1 MTALARRHFTAG
13 IEARRARLLAAL
25 ASIVTLA
32 AVAPFFAREIAEA
45 IRAWVDSPTYNHC
58 FLVIPIVL
66 YLLWNRRS
74 AVAEVVPRPDL
85 RGLVAICVLSLIWL
99 AAAKLDVIEARQ
111 FLFMGIVQGILFTL
125 LGPTLYMS
133 LLGPL
138 LYLFFLV
145 PSGQFLVPKLQDVTA
160 NLAITGLHMAGIPV
174 YSDGIF
180 IEIPEGSFVIA
191 EACAGLRFLVA
202 SIAYGVLFALLVY
215 VSWWRRIAFVTLS
228 LVIPVIANGIRA
240 FGIIFGA
247 HLVGSAAAVEA
258 DHILYGWIFFSIVI
272 FLLTLVGMSFS
283 DRSHLNSDGSTTE
296 YPSIFVGPPAK
307 FWLVTVIIVAVTAVS
322 APSILMF
329 SHGCT
334 LASDPAWLDLP
345 KPLPPWRLSA
355 SEPEWRPALAEPDRE
370 FLDVFSDG
378 QTTVERYVALFVSH
392 GDDNIVRNLGR
403 GAQGSKQWESG
414 NIKIARI
421 DIAGRPREVELS
433 EIRAEDGRRRKVLAF
448 YIVDGK
454 TVASILRAKLL
465 EAYASLTG
473 RGRAVAYF
481 AISVPIDRS
490 DTALEQFLESMP
502 TLDRYIGTMN

>member
-1 MTALARRHFTAG
+1 MMALALRHFTG
-13 IEARRARLLAAL
+13 RVEPRQARLLAAL
-25 ASIVTLA
+25 ASIATLA

-45 IRAWVDSPTYNHC
+45 VRAWVDSPTYNHC
-58 FLVIPIVL
+58 FLVIPLVL
-66 YLLWNRRS
+66 YLLWNRRG
-74 AVAEVVPRPDL
+74 AVAEVAPRPDL
-85 RGLVAICVLSLIWL
+85 RGLVAICVFSIIWF

-125 LGPTLYMS
+125 LGSALYMR

-160 NLAITGLHMAGIPV
+160 NLAITGLHAAGVRV

-215 VSWWRRIAFVTLS
+215 VSWWRRLAFVGLS

-247 HLVGSAAAVEA
+247 HLIGSAAAIEA

-283 DRSHLNSDGSTTE
+283 DKSHLNPDGSTTGF
-296 YPSIFVGPPAK
+296 PTVFVGTPAK
-307 FWLVTVIIVAVTAVS
+307 FWLVTIIIVALLAVS
-322 APSILMF
+322 GPSMLMF
-329 SHGCT
+329 TRGGT
-334 LASDPAWLDLP
+334 LSPDAAWLDLP
-345 KPLPPWRLSA
+345 KPLPPWRQHGG
-355 SEPEWRPALAEPDRE
+355 EPDWRPALAEPDRE
-370 FLDVFSDG
+370 FIDVFSDG

-403 GAQGSKQWESG
+403 GAPGFKQWERG
-414 NIKIARI
+414 NIKIAGM
-421 DIAGRPREVELS
+421 DIAGRPREVALS
-433 EIRAEDGRRRKVLAF
+433 EIRAEDGRRRQVLSF

-454 TVASILRAKLL
+454 TVATVLRAKLL
-465 EAYASLTG
+465 ETYASLTG
-473 RGRAVAYF
+473 GGRAVAYF
-481 AISVPIDRS
+481 AISVPIGRS
-490 DTALEQFLESMP
+490 DTTLEKFLESMP
-502 TLDRYIGTMN
+502 TLDRYVGTMN

>member
-1 MTALARRHFTAG
+1 MMVLARQHFTG
-13 IEARRARLLAAL
+13 RFEPRRAQLLAAL
-25 ASIVTLA
+25 AFIATLA

-45 IRAWVDSPTYNHC
+45 VRAWVNSPTYNHC
-58 FLVIPIVL
+58 FLVVPLVL
-66 YLLWNRRS
+66 FLLWSRRG
-74 AVAEVVPRPDL
+74 AVAGAAPRPDL
-85 RGLVAICVLSLIWL
+85 RGLVAICVFSIIWF

-125 LGPTLYMS
+125 LGSALYMR

-160 NLAITGLHMAGIPV
+160 NLAITGLHAAGVPV

-215 VSWWRRIAFVTLS
+215 VSWWRRIAFVGLS
-228 LVIPVIANGIRA
+228 LVVPVIANGIRA
-240 FGIIFGA
+240 FGIIFAA

-258 DHILYGWIFFSIVI
+258 DHIFYGWIFFSIVI

-283 DRSHLNSDGSTTE
+283 DRSHLNPDGSATE
-296 YPSIFVGPPAK
+296 FPPIFVDTPAK
-307 FWLVTVIIVAVTAVS
+307 FWLVTVIILAVISVS
-322 APSILMF
+322 APSMLMF
-329 SHGCT
+329 TRGGT
-334 LASDPAWLDLP
+334 LSSDAAWLDLP
-345 KPLPPWRLSA
+345 KPLPPWRPSA
-355 SEPEWRPALAEPDRE
+355 SEPEWRAALAEPDRE

-378 QTTVERYVALFVSH
+378 ETTVERYVALFVSH

-403 GAQGSKQWESG
+403 GAQGFKQWERG
-414 NIKIARI
+414 NIKIARV

-433 EIRAEDGRRRKVLAF
+433 EIRAEDGRRRQVLSF

-454 TVASILRAKLL
+454 TVASTLRAKLL

-490 DTALEQFLESMP
+490 DTALEQFLKSMP
-502 TLDRYIGTMN
+502 ALDQYIGTMN